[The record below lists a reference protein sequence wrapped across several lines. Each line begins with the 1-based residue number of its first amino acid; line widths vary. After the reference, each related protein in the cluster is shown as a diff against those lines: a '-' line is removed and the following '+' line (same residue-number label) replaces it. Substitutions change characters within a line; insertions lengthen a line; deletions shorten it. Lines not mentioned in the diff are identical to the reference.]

1 MRSEFM
7 WDVQRLDVSFQYT
20 EIKFALRSSKVVV
33 NNNIT
38 NIKDMPNAFQQN
50 LTDFYRPRGVTRAHI
65 VAAGDKNRYH
75 SN

>member
-1 MRSEFM
+1 M

-50 LTDFYRPRGVTRAHI
+50 FD
-65 VAAGDKNRYH
+65 
-75 SN
+75 